1 MDEGDE
7 VAADRAG
14 VLVPAVGAVV
24 ATEDPWEPYRL
35 VDANGACVGAVA
47 EFLKDL
53 QAAGCPA
60 TTQRSYGMALLRWF
74 PFLGAQGIKWDQA
87 TRVEAR
93 DFCRWLALATKPR
106 CGVRVG
112 RRCGSAQVPR
122 MR

>member
-7 VAADRAG
+7 VAVDRAG

-53 QAAGCPA
+53 QAAGRPA

-74 PFLGAQGIKWDQA
+74 RPVD
-87 TRVEAR
+87 
-93 DFCRWLALATKPR
+93 CTK
-106 CGVRVG
+106 
-112 RRCGSAQVPR
+112 SYW
-122 MR
+122 